1 MKNFR
6 IALFSL
12 SLVVLTALPLCQ
24 AAEYDFKELT
34 PEIKK
39 ALQDRQTRY
48 AQIQELKR
56 EGVIGEN
63 NKGYVTDLKNSSE
76 ASSLTADENRDR
88 RTIYE
93 NLAAQNKL
101 GGNGLL
107 EVQRAFAEVQKEKAG
122 PGDMVQSASGT
133 WKKKSS

>member
-6 IALFSL
+6 IAVFFLCL
-12 SLVVLTALPLCQ
+12 AALAAMPLCR
-24 AAEYDFKELT
+24 AADYDFKELT

-63 NKGYVTDLKNSSE
+63 NKGYVTDLKNSSST
-76 ASSLTADENRDR
+76 SSLTSAENRDR
-88 RTIYE
+88 RTLYE
-93 NLAAQNKL
+93 NLASQNKL

-122 PGDMVQSASGT
+122 PGDMVQSSDGS
-133 WKKKSS
+133 WKRKT

>member
-1 MKNFR
+1 MKCFR

-12 SLVVLTALPLCQ
+12 ALAVLTAIPLY
-24 AAEYDFKELT
+24 AATNYDFKELT

-48 AQIQELKR
+48 TKIQELKR

-63 NKGYVTDLKNSSE
+63 NRGYVTDLKKSSV
-76 ASSLTADENRDR
+76 STSLTDAENRDR

-93 NLAAQNKL
+93 NLASQNNL
-101 GGNGLL
+101 GANGLL
-107 EVQRAFAEVQKEKAG
+107 EVQRAFAEVQRDKAFS
-122 PGDMVQSASGT
+122 GDMIQSASGD
-133 WKKKSS
+133 WEKKS

>member
-1 MKNFR
+1 MKHFR

-12 SLVVLTALPLCQ
+12 GLVVLAALPLCR
-24 AAEYDFKELT
+24 AADYDFKELT

-63 NKGYVTDLKNSSE
+63 NKGYVTDLQNSS
-76 ASSLTADENRDR
+76 ASSALASAENRDR
-88 RTIYE
+88 RVIYE
-93 NLAAQNKL
+93 NLATQNKL

-107 EVQRAFAEVQKEKAG
+107 EVQRAFAEVQSDKAG
-122 PGDMVQSASGT
+122 SGDMIQSPSGD
-133 WKKKSS
+133 WKKKP

>member
-1 MKNFR
+1 MKHFR
-6 IALFSL
+6 TTLFSL
-12 SLVVLTALPLCQ
+12 GLVVLAAMPLCR
-24 AAEYDFKELT
+24 AADYDFKELT

-63 NKGYVTDLKNSSE
+63 NKGYVTDLKNSSS
-76 ASSLTADENRDR
+76 ASSLTVAENQDR
-88 RTIYE
+88 RTIYK
-93 NLAAQNKL
+93 NLATQNKL

-107 EVQRAFAEVQKEKAG
+107 EVQRAFAEVQRDKAAT
-122 PGDMVQSASGT
+122 GDMVQSSSGD
-133 WKKKSS
+133 WKKKS